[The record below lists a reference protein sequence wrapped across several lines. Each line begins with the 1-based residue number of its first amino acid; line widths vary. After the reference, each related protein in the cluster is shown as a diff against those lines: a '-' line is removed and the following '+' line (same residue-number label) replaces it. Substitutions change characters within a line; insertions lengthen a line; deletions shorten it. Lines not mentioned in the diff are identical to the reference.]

1 VLAPLIH
8 YSDDGEVREYVHQVV
23 KRLRVE
29 LSREQ
34 VAGPLHAIPHA
45 RPPLRYMLHNE
56 DTWRVRA
63 SREQGIPHS
72 FKLAV
77 IGNRPSKAKD
87 RITLPLHCC

>member
-1 VLAPLIH
+1 MLAPLIH

-45 RPPLRYMLHNE
+45 RPPLRYMLHNDDNGVLE
-56 DTWRVRA
+56 L
-63 SREQGIPHS
+63 P
-72 FKLAV
+72 
-77 IGNRPSKAKD
+77 GNKD
-87 RITLPLHCC
+87 YLIRLSWQ